1 MFSKEFQHLLLDLKA
16 KEIIKSTPAMGV
28 VESFS
33 STLNDVLSDLRGH
46 FFYVRS

>member
-28 VESFS
+28 VEQSFS

-46 FFYVRS
+46 FF